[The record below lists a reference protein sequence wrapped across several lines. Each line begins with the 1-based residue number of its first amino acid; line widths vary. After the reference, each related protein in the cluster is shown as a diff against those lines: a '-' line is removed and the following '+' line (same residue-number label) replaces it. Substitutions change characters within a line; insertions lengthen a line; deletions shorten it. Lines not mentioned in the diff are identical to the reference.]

1 MMKRYRFLILLVSTL
16 LLGCEDHELAFD
28 SMSNNKILNGKVL
41 EKRSKGMTLALTGES
56 RDRYSETIRVS
67 VPDEEMIKLIE
78 EGQDLSVWFDIIRE
92 SNPPQTK
99 ALKIKVITTPN

>member
-1 MMKRYRFLILLVSTL
+1 MKRYRFMIILVTTL
-16 LLGCEDHELAFD
+16 LLGCEDPDLAYD
-28 SMSNNKILNGKVL
+28 KMSDNKILHGKVL

-56 RDRYSETIRVS
+56 RDRYSETIRIS
-67 VPDEEMIKLIE
+67 VPDEEMIKLVE
-78 EGQDLSVWFDIIRE
+78 EGQELSVWFDIIRE

>member
-1 MMKRYRFLILLVSTL
+1 MKMEGLWILFVSPL
-16 LLGCEDHELAFD
+16 LLGCEDQDLAYD
-28 SMSNNKILNGKVL
+28 NMSDNKILHGKVL

-78 EGQDLSVWFDIIRE
+78 EGQDLSVWFDTIRE

-99 ALKIKVITTPN
+99 ALKIKIITTPN

>member
-1 MMKRYRFLILLVSTL
+1 MKMHGLWILLVSTL
-16 LLGCEDHELAFD
+16 LLGCEDHDLAYD
-28 SMSNNKILNGKVL
+28 SMSDNKILNGKVL

-78 EGQDLSVWFDIIRE
+78 EGQDLSLWFDTIRE

-99 ALKIKVITTPN
+99 ALKIKIITTPN